1 MGMKHQLA
9 TEGVPFINMLFQH
22 AVLFLLH
29 LMLYA
34 MKFRRSFEYWL
45 VLMGCKLNSC
55 CPCYNLGMFSSVL
68 SPPLFLGMWSQR
80 QILSHP
86 FYPLRFYYVI
96 FLKKN
101 LDVIWQYLHSIDKCI
116 NTVWDLQPVMSP
128 ITGKSYMVKSLFTT
142 EPLETCGEKHNL
154 WLCELSKL
162 SGWDKV

>member
-1 MGMKHQLA
+1 M
-9 TEGVPFINMLFQH
+9 
-22 AVLFLLH
+22 
-29 LMLYA
+29 
-34 MKFRRSFEYWL
+34 
-45 VLMGCKLNSC
+45 
-55 CPCYNLGMFSSVL
+55 
-68 SPPLFLGMWSQR
+68 
-80 QILSHP
+80 
-86 FYPLRFYYVI
+86 I

-162 SGWDKV
+162 SG